1 MPNTLCH
8 CGVQLPFF
16 VRRDDRA
23 PLLWA
28 MIGCI
33 IPDLPWMAVKALV
46 PLAIFNPYDLR
57 LYCTAQASFFC
68 CLLLA
73 AALSW
78 CSSRRSVVFAILA
91 GNCLAHLLLDAVEIK
106 WGNGVHLLLPFSTEM
121 TRFALLWPEHPLV
134 LLGSGL
140 GLVLLLA
147 LLFTPSAVAVTLPSK
162 RRLAQA
168 ALPFLLY
175 LIAPLALM
183 GPLEKADAYALH
195 TLRLVDERGGKAVC
209 FDRAH
214 YFATSRQLRTYAGED
229 IAVVGKLPGQ
239 SGRVSFCG
247 RFISPSLFRA
257 EEMYPHQDPR
267 DLATLA
273 GLFLACALLA
283 QSVILPHFRSAK
295 NIQGPP

>member
-1 MPNTLCH
+1 
-8 CGVQLPFF
+8 
-16 VRRDDRA
+16 
-23 PLLWA
+23 

-46 PLAIFNPYDLR
+46 PLALVNPYDLR
-57 LYCTAQASFFC
+57 LYCTAQASLFC

-78 CSSRRSVVFAILA
+78 CASRRALVFAILA
-91 GNCLAHLLLDAVEIK
+91 LNCLLHLVLDAVEIK

-140 GLVLLLA
+140 GLALLLA
-147 LLFTPSAVAVTLPSK
+147 LLRRPTPVAVVLPSK
-162 RRLAQA
+162 RRLIQA
-168 ALPFLLY
+168 ALPFFLY
-175 LIAPLALM
+175 LVAPLALM

-195 TLRLVDERGGKAVC
+195 TLRLIDERGGKAMC

-214 YFATSRQLRTYAGED
+214 YSATSGKLRTFAGET
-229 IAVVGKLPGQ
+229 IAVVGSLPAQ
-239 SGRVSFCG
+239 SGRASFCG
-247 RFISPSLFRA
+247 RFLAPRRFLA
-257 EEMYPHQDPR
+257 EDMHLHQDQR
-267 DLATLA
+267 DPATLL

-295 NIQGPP
+295 NTQGPP

>member
-1 MPNTLCH
+1 
-8 CGVQLPFF
+8 
-16 VRRDDRA
+16 
-23 PLLWA
+23 

-46 PLAIFNPYDLR
+46 PLALVNPYDLR
-57 LYCTAQASFFC
+57 LYCTAQASLFC

-78 CSSRRSVVFAILA
+78 CASRRALVFAILA
-91 GNCLAHLLLDAVEIK
+91 LNCLLHLVLDAVEIK

-140 GLVLLLA
+140 GLALLLA
-147 LLFTPSAVAVTLPSK
+147 HLFTPRRVAIALPS
-162 RRLAQA
+162 RRRTLQA
-168 ALPFLLY
+168 ALPLLLY
-175 LIAPLALM
+175 LTVPLALM
-183 GPLEKADAYALH
+183 GPLEKADAYSLH
-195 TLRLVDERGGKAVC
+195 TLRLADQRGGKDVC

-214 YFATSRQLRTYAGED
+214 YFATSRQLRTFAGEY
-229 IAVVGKLPGQ
+229 IAVVGRLPEQ

-247 RFISPSLFRA
+247 RFVTPRLFRA
-257 EEMYPHQDPR
+257 DEMQPHRDPR

-283 QSVILPHFRSAK
+283 QSVILAHFRSAK
-295 NIQGPP
+295 NSPGPP